1 MKARSY
7 TAFRPPVIPILRGF
21 PPGSLGGVVR
31 DKFPVRSKPYLGRI
45 HWTNDQISLPDSCCT
60 SKSKFMSRKK
70 CCMFPPLSECIVLAN
85 SKCDLVTTLYIC
97 LCNGLHSTCNVDS
110 YTCPRFVCAVYMT
123 SVLYYCV
130 YMWKCAQKFCT
141 QWECAHS
148 FTVHSKS
155 LLIAFSSDYES
166 FWPP

>member
-7 TAFRPPVIPILRGF
+7 TAFRPPVIPILREF

-60 SKSKFMSRKK
+60 SKSKFMPRKK

-85 SKCDLVTTLYIC
+85 SKRDLVTIVYMC
-97 LCNGLHSTCNVDS
+97 LCNGLHSPCNVDS
-110 YTCPRFVCAVYMT
+110 YTCRCFVCALKLCVCVLCVRE
-123 SVLYYCV
+123 SVR
-130 YMWKCAQKFCT
+130 K
-141 QWECAHS
+141 S
-148 FTVHSKS
+148 FVPNES
-155 LLIAFSSDYES
+155 IAFIHPCTAGR
-166 FWPP
+166 F